1 MHKMRL
7 LGTLT
12 LLVCFFTLVF
22 QYPHLTA
29 SQSQNTVCA
38 AYTVDDFETEG
49 DNRGAYSDASSE
61 VAFERVPS
69 DRGGEFAGKVDYT
82 IATDGFGGFGLSFDG
97 SQDWSDYEVL
107 SFWFRGENTGTTIRL
122 MIDDNRSNTA
132 IDTSERFEY
141 TFTDDSTDWQQIEL
155 PWSAFERSQTFQP
168 SGAPDDGLTLTEMW
182 GLSLAPVSGSGSF
195 MMDDIMLLPNLHCV
209 MLPIVMINAQ
219 STTPGPQPS
228 ATLEPTQTATPE
240 PAPTATPVVDL
251 PPAPQPPSTGAY
263 STNTYRNLFKEYG
276 YSDTAI
282 QAKVDTAFQQLFYGD
297 DENQRVYYPVGDDM
311 AYIWD
316 VGSND
321 VRSEGQSYGMMI
333 AVQLDK
339 QEEFDRIWKWTK
351 TYLQHQD
358 GPREGYFAWQAT
370 TDGEKISQNNA
381 SDGEIWLVTA
391 LFFASGRW
399 GDGEGIY
406 NYRAEAQAIL
416 DAMRSKEATAETTGV
431 YDIFDPENKLVRFV
445 AEDLTLDMTNWTDPS
460 YHQPGFYDLWA
471 LWADKDNQFWADAAV
486 ASRNFLQTT
495 VHPTTGLMPDYANFD
510 GTPHYCCPTGEG
522 NHHFYGYD
530 ARRTQMNIA
539 MDYHWWAKDPWQKT
553 QTDRL
558 QAFFYSEGVTTHG
571 AEYELDGR
579 IISDYHQSGHVAMN
593 TAAGLAGT
601 TTNVWAFADHLW
613 NVPIPDGQW
622 RYYDGLLYMLG
633 LLHTSGNFRI
643 YEPEIDNASPEAVQ
657 PLLECVMEIDKDV
670 DNKHPVWTVIDQTTT
685 ALRHSQRCE

>member
-1 MHKMRL
+1 MHTIRL
-7 LGTLT
+7 PATITFLT
-12 LLVCFFTLVF
+12 LICTLVL
-22 QYPHLTA
+22 QHPHSPPSYA
-29 SQSQNTVCA
+29 QNTVCA
-38 AYTVDDFETEG
+38 AYTIDNFETE
-49 DNRGAYSDASSE
+49 DIERGAFSDTNSN
-61 VAFERVPS
+61 VTFERVS
-69 DRGGEFAGKVDYT
+69 SSKEGQFAGQIDYT
-82 IATDGFGGFGLSFDG
+82 IAPDGFGGFGESFEG
-97 SQDWSDYEVL
+97 RQDWHNYEAL
-107 SFWFRGENTGTTIRL
+107 SFWFRGDNTGTTIRL
-122 MIDDNRSNTA
+122 MIDDNRRDPTTN
-132 IDTSERFEY
+132 TSERFEY
-141 TFTDDSTDWQQIEL
+141 TFTDNSSDWQQIEL
-155 PWSAFERSQTFQP
+155 SWSAFERSETFQP

-182 GLSLAPVSGSGSF
+182 GFNLAAVSGSGSF
-195 MMDDIMLLPNLHCV
+195 TMDDIKLLPKLHCIMMPMI
-209 MLPIVMINAQ
+209 MLNAR
-219 STTPGPQPS
+219 STTPGPQP
-228 ATLEPTQTATPE
+228 TTTPE
-240 PAPTATPVVDL
+240 PTPTATSEPVPTATPVVDL
-251 PPAPQPPSTGAY
+251 PPGPQPPSTGAY
-263 STNTYRNLFKEYG
+263 VTNTYRNLFKEYG
-276 YSDTAI
+276 YSDAAI

-358 GPREGYFAWQAT
+358 GLREGYFAWQAT
-370 TDGEKISQNNA
+370 TDGEKMSQNNA

-510 GTPHYCCPTGEG
+510 GTHI
-522 NHHFYGYD
+522 
-530 ARRTQMNIA
+530 IA
-539 MDYHWWAKDPWQKT
+539 APLGK
-553 QTDRL
+553 
-558 QAFFYSEGVTTHG
+558 VTTTTM
-571 AEYELDGR
+571 
-579 IISDYHQSGHVAMN
+579 AM
-593 TAAGLAGT
+593 T
-601 TTNVWAFADHLW
+601 
-613 NVPIPDGQW
+613 PDEH
-622 RYYDGLLYMLG
+622 R
-633 LLHTSGNFRI
+633 
-643 YEPEIDNASPEAVQ
+643 
-657 PLLECVMEIDKDV
+657 
-670 DNKHPVWTVIDQTTT
+670 
-685 ALRHSQRCE
+685 